1 MDKIVSYTL
10 AIDLP
15 INQETTKLY
24 SMNKEVRLAA
34 IQEAINRLKHIIH
47 KEGFISLERIMK
59 LFGFRANYE
68 TPHILFTD
76 FVESQYGSGLLTLFL
91 ANEFELDSIF
101 GKPSTKP
108 PRLEIVDTDDDNDI
122 SEQDENQED
131 ISDSDSDESN

>member
-1 MDKIVSYTL
+1 MDKNVSYTL

-34 IQEAINRLKHIIH
+34 IQEAINRLKHIIN

-101 GKPSTKP
+101 SKANKQQPH
-108 PRLEIVDTDDDNDI
+108 LEVVDVDDDI
-122 SEQDENQED
+122 SDQEENQED
-131 ISDSDSDESN
+131 ISDSDDSQ

>member
-1 MDKIVSYTL
+1 MDKNVSYTL

-76 FVESQYGSGLLTLFL
+76 FIESQYGNGVLTLFL

-101 GKPSTKP
+101 GKPNTKP
-108 PRLEIVDTDDDNDI
+108 PYLEVVDADDDNDI
-122 SEQDENQED
+122 SDQDENHED
-131 ISDSDSDESN
+131 ISNSNSDES

>member
-1 MDKIVSYTL
+1 MDKNVSYTL

-76 FVESQYGSGLLTLFL
+76 FVESQYGNGVLTLFL

-101 GKPSTKP
+101 NKSNKQLPS
-108 PRLEIVDTDDDNDI
+108 LEIVNADDGDEI
-122 SEQDENQED
+122 SDQDESQED